1 MPATSAFWKPFK
13 RRGWMN
19 VNRQVCNVTI
29 NESADGQRLDN
40 FLFKTLKNVPKSHVY
55 QIIRNG
61 EVRVNKKRAKA
72 QSRLTI
78 GDSVRIP
85 PIFLSNSNFEQKQS
99 APLPKI
105 HIPVLYEDDCLLVV
119 DKPAGLAVHGG
130 SGLNFGIIEIL
141 RQMRTDLPFL
151 ELAHRLDRDTSG
163 VLILAKKR
171 ASLKHLHE
179 IFKEK
184 NLKKE
189 YLTLVWGKFPQK
201 NLSCLAPLLKTQMP
215 DGQRFVKVDFQN
227 GKPAQSLF
235 KPIAIWENLSFLNA
249 QIFTGRTHQIR
260 VHLAHLG
267 FPVLNDEKY
276 GDFAYN
282 KTLQKHGLK
291 RMALH
296 AHQITL
302 PHPVDFSKKITLC
315 APLESSLLHFIQTQK
330 KPLFEH
336 FIFQKKFQS
345 TVDFF

>member
-72 QSRLTI
+72 QNRLTI

-105 HIPVLYEDDCLLVV
+105 QIPVLYEDDCLLVV

-141 RQMRTDLPFL
+141 RQMRQDLPFL

-179 IFKEK
+179 IFKTKTLEK
-184 NLKKE
+184 HYFVGVFGVLKNPLKINLPLFKTT
-189 YLTLVWGKFPQK
+189 LTNGE
-201 NLSCLAPLLKTQMP
+201 
-215 DGQRFVKVDFQN
+215 RFVRVDFEN
-227 GKPAQSLF
+227 GKASASVF
-235 KPIAIWENLSFLNA
+235 TPIAAWKNANISLLNA
-249 QIFTGRTHQIR
+249 QILSGRTHQIR
-260 VHLAHLG
+260 VHLAAKAL
-267 FPVLNDEKY
+267 PVLNDEKY
-276 GDFAYN
+276 GDFAFN

-296 AHQITL
+296 AHRVIL
-302 PHPVDFSKKITLC
+302 PYPFDLKIKS
-315 APLESSLLHFIQTQK
+315 PLPNHLQTFFK
-330 KPLFEH
+330 HLGVPD
-336 FIFQKKFQS
+336 FQKNLPF
-345 TVDFF
+345 TVEKCF